1 MTVFEQYHAGWL
13 LPEPGL
19 VPVLTVPDK
28 SAGDPVMSRD
38 AFVRG
43 KTQVPVRPASYLK
56 KTFSLSQTGKA
67 TLYVAAHG
75 IVCCYLNGVRL
86 SDPLCP
92 GPAEYDRRLPYAEY
106 DASSALRIGE
116 NELLIVLVSGWW
128 RGKMTND
135 GLINIYGNDVA
146 LLCVLQTEEGAVVS
160 DESWLASQEGPVRFS
175 DLMDGELCDA
185 RLEPSAWHA
194 VTTYPFGYA
203 ALVPMSPAPIREKKR
218 LKGKF
223 IRTPK
228 GALLLDLG
236 QNIAGYLELDFTGE
250 AGKRL
255 VMTHGETL
263 GSDGELTLENFQ
275 SPNNHVKQR
284 VEYICREGRNHFVP
298 SGSYFGFRYVGLEA
312 DFPLSEEMFTAVAVW
327 SDMEDTARFRC
338 GEPLVDQLFSNA
350 VWSWHSNAVG
360 VPTDCPTRQKEGFT
374 GDLQVFLHTAM
385 YLSDCKGFVENWLS
399 DLAATQFDN
408 GRIKQIA
415 PDPRP
420 CKVFDGGAGWCN
432 AFEIAVNALWERYD
446 DISVCERFYAPL
458 KKWMDF
464 LIREASASTRE
475 ENKDNPYSQYLL
487 DAGMHWGEWME
498 PGIDAATQLRN
509 TALHGEPEIATAYLA
524 NGCKIMSDLCAAL
537 GKSEESAYYASV
549 REGAVKAYRF
559 SFLPEGE
566 IVSDRMCRYVRPL
579 AFGFLEGEEA
589 ARAAASLNALV
600 MQHDYRPN
608 TGFLTTHALLRV
620 LTDHGYHETACRVL
634 LQRGCPGWLYAVER
648 GLTTIPER
656 WDPYDEQGVPHE
668 SFNHYA
674 YGSVAG
680 WLFDS
685 VLGIRLCR
693 RTLTLVPHPSRL
705 LGEAEGEYRSP
716 FGNILSGWKIEGDA
730 VSFRFCVPEGLPCT
744 LQLPDGSKRA
754 LPAGDHRFSLPMKA
768 DGQAPGL

>member
-1 MTVFEQYHAGWL
+1 
-13 LPEPGL
+13 
-19 VPVLTVPDK
+19 
-28 SAGDPVMSRD
+28 MSRD

-185 RLEPSAWHA
+185 RLEPSGWHA

-203 ALVPMSPAPIREKKR
+203 ALVPMSPAPIREKQR

-284 VEYICREGRNHFVP
+284 VEYICREGHNHFVP

-312 DFPLSEEMFTAVAVW
+312 DFPLSEEMFTAVAPFPLRRTFGR
-327 SDMEDTARFRC
+327 STLFKRRPKLAFQRGGGADGLPDPPEGRFHGRSAGLPAYGDVFERLQGLC
-338 GEPLVDQLFSNA
+338 RKLAERPCRNA
-350 VWSWHSNAVG
+350 V
-360 VPTDCPTRQKEGFT
+360 R
-374 GDLQVFLHTAM
+374 
-385 YLSDCKGFVENWLS
+385 
-399 DLAATQFDN
+399 
-408 GRIKQIA
+408 
-415 PDPRP
+415 
-420 CKVFDGGAGWCN
+420 
-432 AFEIAVNALWERYD
+432 
-446 DISVCERFYAPL
+446 
-458 KKWMDF
+458 
-464 LIREASASTRE
+464 
-475 ENKDNPYSQYLL
+475 
-487 DAGMHWGEWME
+487 
-498 PGIDAATQLRN
+498 
-509 TALHGEPEIATAYLA
+509 
-524 NGCKIMSDLCAAL
+524 
-537 GKSEESAYYASV
+537 
-549 REGAVKAYRF
+549 
-559 SFLPEGE
+559 
-566 IVSDRMCRYVRPL
+566 
-579 AFGFLEGEEA
+579 
-589 ARAAASLNALV
+589 
-600 MQHDYRPN
+600 
-608 TGFLTTHALLRV
+608 
-620 LTDHGYHETACRVL
+620 
-634 LQRGCPGWLYAVER
+634 
-648 GLTTIPER
+648 
-656 WDPYDEQGVPHE
+656 
-668 SFNHYA
+668 
-674 YGSVAG
+674 
-680 WLFDS
+680 
-685 VLGIRLCR
+685 
-693 RTLTLVPHPSRL
+693 
-705 LGEAEGEYRSP
+705 
-716 FGNILSGWKIEGDA
+716 
-730 VSFRFCVPEGLPCT
+730 
-744 LQLPDGSKRA
+744 
-754 LPAGDHRFSLPMKA
+754 
-768 DGQAPGL
+768 